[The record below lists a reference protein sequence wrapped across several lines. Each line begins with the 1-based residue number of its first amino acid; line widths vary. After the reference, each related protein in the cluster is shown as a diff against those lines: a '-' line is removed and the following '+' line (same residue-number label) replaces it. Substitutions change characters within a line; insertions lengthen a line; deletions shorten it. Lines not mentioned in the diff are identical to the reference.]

1 MAQQNLDNELTRLR
15 IDKSR
20 KRPRRAGRRWT
31 LILVLLALALGGYAY
46 YVKGNAPLPV
56 KLASAEITTAVDPNT
71 PVLTAGGYIIP
82 RNKIEISSKI
92 IGRVEAI
99 YVDRGSKVKAGDVLL
114 KLEDNDLKAQ
124 VGQAEATLDAAKARL
139 AELLAG
145 SRPEEIAAAQAAV
158 NAAQAT
164 LGNAAAELKR
174 VESLDADEII
184 SRQAIDKVREQ
195 YGVAQANLESA
206 RKQFELVKKGPRQE
220 TIDSARAQVAQAEA
234 NLAYARA
241 QLDYT
246 VIRAPITGTVLEKLA
261 KQGELVSFQNF
272 GGTRGAKSS
281 VVSMADLSDLQVEI
295 DVNESDL
302 SKVHMAQPTEIRM
315 DSLPDVV
322 LKGAVDEI
330 APEADRQKGTVQVKV
345 RIENPPPAIHPEVNA
360 RVTFLESAQARANAA
375 PTPKVYVPR
384 AALVSVGDTT
394 RVFIVGS
401 TGAAEEK
408 QIKVGDENQRGVR
421 VLDGLKGGER
431 IVLNPPEALKS
442 GMKVTQAS

>member
-31 LILVLLALALGGYAY
+31 LILILLALAIGGYVY
-46 YVKGNAPLPV
+46 HVNGNAPLPV
-56 KLASAEITTAVDPNT
+56 KFASAEITTAVDPNT

-82 RNKIEISSKI
+82 RNKIEVSSKI
-92 IGRVEAI
+92 IARVDEI
-99 YVDRGSKVKAGDVLL
+99 YVDRGSQVKAGDVMI
-114 KLEDNDLKAQ
+114 KLEDHDLKAQ
-124 VGQAEATLDAAKARL
+124 ASQAEATLAAAKARL
-139 AELLAG
+139 SELLAG

-164 LGNAAAELKR
+164 LRNAAADLKR
-174 VESLDADEII
+174 IESLDADEII
-184 SRQAIDKVREQ
+184 SRQAIDKAREQ
-195 YGVAQANLESA
+195 FGVAQANLDSA
-206 RKQFELVKKGPRQE
+206 RKQYELVKKGPRQE
-220 TIDSARAQVAQAEA
+220 TIDSARAQVAQSEA
-234 NLAYARA
+234 ALAYART

-261 KQGELVSFQNF
+261 KKGELVSFQNF
-272 GGTRGAKSS
+272 GGTRGAKTS

-302 SKVHMAQPTEIRM
+302 NKVHMAQPTEIRM

-345 RIENPPPAIHPEVNA
+345 RIDNPPPAIHTEVNA
-360 RVTFLESAQARANAA
+360 RVTFLESAQARASAA
-375 PTPKVYVPR
+375 PTPKIYVPR
-384 AALVSVGDTT
+384 AALVTVGDST
-394 RVFIVGS
+394 RVYIVNQAGV
-401 TGAAEEK
+401 AEEK

-421 VLDGLKGGER
+421 VLDGLKGGEQL
-431 IVLNPPEALKS
+431 VLNPPETLKS
-442 GMKVTQAS
+442 GMKVAQAI